1 MELTQFILPL
11 FVALEI
17 LLILGLYRWIIRDW
31 IIDTWEAKIDEE
43 GWLVEKLE
51 PVINEIEDR
60 THDKLQAFQ
69 DSFFGSIGAMT
80 QKAQKLDPMTGIR
93 KAAKAGDWTSM
104 LVEYAANKANL
115 GGLIASQQAD
125 SDAKEGVDSNK
136 MGLKPQKIKDMLYN
150 K

>member
-1 MELTQFILPL
+1 MELTQFVLPL

-17 LLILGLYRWIIRDW
+17 VLILGLYRWIIRDW

-43 GWLVEKLE
+43 GWLVEKLD

-80 QKAQKLDPMTGIR
+80 QKAQKLDPMNGIR

-104 LVEYAANKANL
+104 IVEYAANKANL
-115 GGLIASQQAD
+115 GGLIASQQANND
-125 SDAKEGVDSNK
+125 EKRGVNSPET
-136 MGLKPQKIKDMLYN
+136 GLKPQKIRDLIK
-150 K
+150 

>member
-1 MELTQFILPL
+1 MELTQFVLPL

-17 LLILGLYRWIIRDW
+17 VLILGLYRWIIRDW

-80 QKAQKLDPMTGIR
+80 QKAQKLDPMNGIR

-104 LVEYAANKANL
+104 IVEYAANKANL
-115 GGLIASQQAD
+115 GHLLPHQSAEK
-125 SDAKEGVDSNK
+125 DAKEGLNGNFK
-136 MGLKPQKIKDMLYN
+136 PPIPQKMKDLLG

>member
-1 MELTQFILPL
+1 MELTQFVLPL

-17 LLILGLYRWIIRDW
+17 VLILGLYRWIIRDW

-80 QKAQKLDPMTGIR
+80 QKAQKLDPMNGIR

-104 LVEYAANKANL
+104 IVEYAANKANL

-125 SDAKEGVDSNK
+125 NDEKGGVNSPET
-136 MGLKPQKIKDMLYN
+136 GLKPKKISDYLY

>member
-1 MELTQFILPL
+1 MELTQFVLPL

-17 LLILGLYRWIIRDW
+17 VLILGLYRWIIRDW

-80 QKAQKLDPMTGIR
+80 AKAQNLDPMTGIR

-115 GGLIASQQAD
+115 GHLLGQQ
-125 SDAKEGVDSNK
+125 SPQTNEKEGVNSNI
-136 MGLKPQKIKDMLYN
+136 KPPIPKKIKDLLG

>member
-17 LLILGLYRWIIRDW
+17 ALILGLYRWIIRDW

-43 GWLVEKLE
+43 GWLVEKLD

-80 QKAQKLDPMTGIR
+80 QKAQKLDPMNGIR

-115 GGLIASQQAD
+115 GGLIAQQQAD
-125 SDAKEGVDSNK
+125 NDAKEGVDSNK

>member
-17 LLILGLYRWIIRDW
+17 VLILGLYRWIIRDW

-43 GWLVEKLE
+43 GWLIEKLD
-51 PVINEIEDR
+51 PVISEIEDR

-69 DSFFGSIGAMT
+69 DSSIGAMT

-125 SDAKEGVDSNK
+125 NDAKEGVDSNK

>member
-17 LLILGLYRWIIRDW
+17 ALILGLYRWIIRDW

-43 GWLVEKLE
+43 GWLVEKLD

-80 QKAQKLDPMTGIR
+80 QKAQKLDPMNGIR

-115 GGLIASQQAD
+115 GSLIASQQAD
-125 SDAKEGVDSNK
+125 NDGKVGVNSPET
-136 MGLKPQKIKDMLYN
+136 GLKPQKIRDLLN

>member
-17 LLILGLYRWIIRDW
+17 ALILGLYRWIIRDW

-43 GWLVEKLE
+43 GWLIEKLD

-80 QKAQKLDPMTGIR
+80 QKAQKLDPMNGIR

-115 GGLIASQQAD
+115 GSLIASQQAD
-125 SDAKEGVDSNK
+125 NDGKVGVNSPET
-136 MGLKPQKIKDMLYN
+136 GLKPQKIRDLLN

>member
-43 GWLVEKLE
+43 GWLVEKLD
-51 PVINEIEDR
+51 PVISEIEDR

-80 QKAQKLDPMTGIR
+80 QKAQSLDPMTGIR

-115 GGLIASQQAD
+115 GGLIGAQQAKTD
-125 SDAKEGVDSNK
+125 EKGGVNGPAT
-136 MGLKPQKIKDMLYN
+136 GLKPQKIRDLLN